1 MKCTVFDTLNPVCSA
16 EYHGKEQLSLA
27 DSDSSPELALL
38 LHLSAVY
45 GRRTVSM
52 PKKKENLLI
61 NVIPQCTTL
70 HGLKKLKITAS
81 GRRNADSRA
90 NSYLALHTD
99 GYTETMGMHDG
110 QNSIAQ
116 ILYGTSKVTVAHS
129 YR

>member
-1 MKCTVFDTLNPVCSA
+1 MKI
-16 EYHGKEQLSLA
+16 LSTFLR
-27 DSDSSPELALL
+27 EN
-38 LHLSAVY
+38 SAVY

-90 NSYLALHTD
+90 NELLAGKKVTEILKRVILPYILIVY
-99 GYTETMGMHDG
+99 GYTETMGMHAG